1 MLLYPHHLYVDVSDD
16 QDVSRHQEEVTDGLL
31 VMMSLV
37 PGTVDSNVTSEY
49 HLCGPPPLPTEE
61 VSSVDRS

>member
-1 MLLYPHHLYVDVSDD
+1 VSDD

-49 HLCGPPPLPTEE
+49 HLCAPPPLPTEE
-61 VSSVDRS
+61 VFSVDRGP